1 MAAPVLAQIT
11 RSEQVESQHRGAIAV
26 TDGEGRLVAAAGDV
40 GQPFFF
46 RSAAKPFQLLPTVE
60 SGAAAR
66 YHFGNP
72 ELSVCVSSHSGAPRH
87 VELVRDILA
96 RVGLGP
102 EALRCG
108 YHDPRNRGSL
118 AQVLASGDKE
128 HSPLY
133 DNCSGKH
140 AAMLVLAVHLGADP
154 EGYHEPDHPAQ
165 SLIVERTCEF
175 AGVSRRE
182 AELGM
187 DGCSVPS
194 LYAPLATLAACFGR
208 LAREAAS
215 GGADENTGPGGRAG
229 DGAGTMGRAVAARR
243 IHQAMAASPEMLGE
257 TDSFNAVLMAALGHR
272 LIAKGGAEG
281 LFCVAVPEAD
291 LGIALRI
298 EDGAN
303 RAIPPVV
310 LDLLVQLE
318 VVQIEELGP
327 LAQFRA
333 PEIRNR
339 RGTEITGVI
348 RSALEIQWTVPRTS
362 REARSAGPAP
372 TG

>member
-1 MAAPVLAQIT
+1 
-11 RSEQVESQHRGAIAV
+11 
-26 TDGEGRLVAAAGDV
+26 
-40 GQPFFF
+40 
-46 RSAAKPFQLLPTVE
+46 
-60 SGAAAR
+60 
-66 YHFGNP
+66 
-72 ELSVCVSSHSGAPRH
+72 
-87 VELVRDILA
+87 
-96 RVGLGP
+96 
-102 EALRCG
+102 
-108 YHDPRNRGSL
+108 
-118 AQVLASGDKE
+118 
-128 HSPLY
+128 
-133 DNCSGKH
+133 
-140 AAMLVLAVHLGADP
+140 
-154 EGYHEPDHPAQ
+154 
-165 SLIVERTCEF
+165 
-175 AGVSRRE
+175 
-182 AELGM
+182 
-187 DGCSVPS
+187 
-194 LYAPLATLAACFGR
+194 
-208 LAREAAS
+208 
-215 GGADENTGPGGRAG
+215 
-229 DGAGTMGRAVAARR
+229 MGRAVAARR